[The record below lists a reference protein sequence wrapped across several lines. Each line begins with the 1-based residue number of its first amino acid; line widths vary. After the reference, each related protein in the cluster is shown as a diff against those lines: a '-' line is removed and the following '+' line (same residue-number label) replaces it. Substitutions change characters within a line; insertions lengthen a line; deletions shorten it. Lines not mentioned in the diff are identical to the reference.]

1 LHWAIREEGHLVA
14 QRTNRWKRRLDHKI
28 SRRRLL
34 ASSASIGAGAAAIAF
49 TGCGSGGEERPQGTP
64 SASPGAE
71 GTPKRGGQLEL
82 YYASGWNIDPQQ
94 DFNMG
99 ANVARLV
106 YSHMFYERMDTG
118 ETVLLAA
125 KSLEQPDDLTYVF
138 TLRDDIHFHD
148 TPEIASRYPGLAGR
162 LVTAEDVKYAITR
175 MRDKLT
181 GGAGRDYVVN
191 RMASVET
198 VDKLTL
204 KIVNNAPFSWTL
216 SPMSLGT
223 GMICLIIPHE
233 VVEKEGDLKSA
244 AVGSGPYMLDYASQT
259 QGARFV
265 RNPNYFVPD
274 EPFIDSI
281 RYRIIN
287 DAETGEAAFRSGKID
302 SFIATTRPQAD
313 AIAGI
318 PGTYQIKEADL
329 RFALFGVNTRKPPWN
344 DERVVKALHFA
355 IDRDFM
361 MLALE
366 GGRSG
371 EDPEGYG
378 KWCGA
383 LPWGLEAYSLSQDEL
398 HELCAPHDVGNAK
411 ALLSAA
417 GYESIDVTLRHI
429 STVPRQAALAEMIAT
444 QLREAGINAKL
455 DPMDIP
461 TFISKVPLQ
470 FDFEMNSRYNIAFL
484 SPEQPLRMFLSTGGQ
499 GAGSEWGLSYP
510 DVDAA
515 FDDIGRT
522 FDAEERREKVKEMQR
537 LILSK
542 HGPCIFLYAPYMY
555 TQYRDFV
562 KGLQVGTGQ
571 AALVNYRIWLDKA
584 KEA

>member
-1 LHWAIREEGHLVA
+1 MPQETNLWK
-14 QRTNRWKRRLDHKI
+14 QRLNRRI
-28 SRRRLL
+28 SRRGLL
-34 ASSASIGAGAAAIAF
+34 ASSASIGASAAAISL
-49 TGCGSGGEERPQGTP
+49 TGCGRGEKSQGTP
-64 SASPGAE
+64 AASPAE
-71 GTPKRGGQLEL
+71 GAPKRGGQREL

-125 KSLEQPDDLTYVF
+125 KNIEQPDELSYIF
-138 TLRDDIHFHD
+138 SLRDDIHFHD
-148 TPEIASRYPGLAGR
+148 TPDIASKYPGLAGR
-162 LVTAEDVKYAITR
+162 LATAEDVKYAITR

-198 VDKLTL
+198 VDNLTL

-244 AVGSGPYMLDYASQT
+244 AVGSGPYMLDYANQT
-259 QGARFV
+259 QGARFI

-287 DAETGEAAFRSGKID
+287 DAETGEAAFRSGEID
-302 SFIATTRPQAD
+302 SFVATNRPQAD
-313 AIAGI
+313 AIASI

-329 RFALFGVNTRKPPWN
+329 QFAMFGVNTRRPPWN
-344 DERVVKALHFA
+344 DERVVQALHFA

-361 MLALE
+361 ILGLE

-371 EDPEGYG
+371 EDPGEYG

-411 ALLSAA
+411 ALLAAA

-429 STVPRQAALAEMIAT
+429 STVPQQAALAEMIAT

-461 TFISKVPLQ
+461 TYISKVPLQ

-484 SPEQPLRMFLSTGGQ
+484 SPEQPLRIFLTTGGQ

-522 FDAEERREKVKEMQR
+522 FDAEERREKVKEVQR
-537 LILSK
+537 LIPRK
-542 HGPCIFLYAPYMY
+542 YAPCIFLYAPYMY

-571 AALVNYRIWLDKA
+571 AALVNYRIWLDK
-584 KEA
+584 